1 MSLLSY
7 FRTNLRKDVNAASG
21 LPISFAACN
30 QTEVDLATDADVVVS
45 DAPAILLGV
54 YVNVVVSAHSVN
66 LVDGSTTKI
75 ILPASL
81 AAGTNYNFNG
91 AAFDTSLIVN
101 IDNAATGKIVI
112 FWLPQ

>member
-7 FRTNLRKDVNAASG
+7 FRTNLRKDVNASSG
-21 LPISFAACN
+21 LPISF
-30 QTEVDLATDADVVVS
+30 VVS